1 MQPPNFQK
9 KYLFI
14 ENLLLQFV
22 LYHATIIVYRYDR
35 KDVSLM
41 KKYMT
46 PELSE
51 LFNLEDVL
59 ADSDLDNVGGDPAG
73 NDGFDEESEGF
84 ELIAD

>member
-1 MQPPNFQK
+1 
-9 KYLFI
+9 
-14 ENLLLQFV
+14 
-22 LYHATIIVYRYDR
+22 
-35 KDVSLM
+35 M

-51 LFNLEDVL
+51 LFILEDVL

-73 NDGFDEESEGF
+73 DDGFDSETESF

>member
-1 MQPPNFQK
+1 
-9 KYLFI
+9 
-14 ENLLLQFV
+14 
-22 LYHATIIVYRYDR
+22 
-35 KDVSLM
+35 M

-73 NDGFDEESEGF
+73 DDGFDDESENF
-84 ELIAD
+84 EIIAD